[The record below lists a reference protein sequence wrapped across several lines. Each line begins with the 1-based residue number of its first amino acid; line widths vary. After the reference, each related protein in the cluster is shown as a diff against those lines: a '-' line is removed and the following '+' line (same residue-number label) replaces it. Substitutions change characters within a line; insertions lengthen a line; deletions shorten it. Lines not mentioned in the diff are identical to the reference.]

1 MAANFHESYAS
12 GDVKPPTER
21 ATGLVLAVA
30 SVIVA
35 VLWRKSNVVP
45 WVALAL
51 AVVLV
56 LFSLLAPGMLRPLN
70 ILWFRLG
77 LLLHRIV
84 NPVVMFAIFTFVFVP
99 AGYLMRMWHDP
110 LRLRRAQSGSSYWV
124 EPEGE
129 ARAQRSMLNQF

>member
-1 MAANFHESYAS
+1 
-12 GDVKPPTER
+12 
-21 ATGLVLAVA
+21 
-30 SVIVA
+30 
-35 VLWRKSNVVP
+35 VVP

>member
-1 MAANFHESYAS
+1 MSANFHESYGR
-12 GDVKPPTER
+12 GDIAPPTER
-21 ATGLVLAVA
+21 ATGFVLAFAAV
-30 SVIVA
+30 VVA
-35 VLWRKSNVVP
+35 VLWRKSDVVP

-51 AVVLV
+51 AVVLA

-129 ARAQRSMLNQF
+129 VRTQRSMLNQF